1 MAAIPKVQI
10 SLRLPEDLL
19 KRVDDRAELDAIS
32 RSAVLQMAV
41 TAWLD
46 NQPGL
51 TLGSTSRM
59 PQDVLEA
66 RRELFNLLK
75 NRALQTKHRITINR
89 LVIRSFANAASV
101 QKKVID
107 GIHIEL
113 VDTPWLLNAC
123 VETRVPTAKLRPLLK
138 TDLKLADR
146 KVYDQIISTYIRL
159 LDLERTDAVG
169 APALT
174 ASNRIIDEIRNLL

>member
-1 MAAIPKVQI
+1 MAASPKVQI

-19 KRVDDRAELDAIS
+19 KQVDARAELDAIS
-32 RSAVLQMAV
+32 RSAVLKMAV

-46 NQPGL
+46 TQPGL

-113 VDTPWLLNAC
+113 VDTLWLLRAC
-123 VETRVPTAKLRPLLK
+123 VETRVQAVTMRPLLK
-138 TDLKLADR
+138 TDLKHADR
-146 KVYDQIISTYIRL
+146 KVYDQIFSTYIRL
-159 LDLERTDAVG
+159 LDLERADAVG
-169 APALT
+169 AAALAAT
-174 ASNRIIDEIRNLL
+174 NRIIEEIRNLL